1 MNYRLSTIHAR
12 KTYDSDITEIIDL
25 NLVDPLSQLIIELA
39 VTGVGDIATA
49 HAIAC
54 LEKIE
59 LVDGSD
65 VLFSL
70 SGYEAEAVDI
80 YHNKMMRSNWN
91 PYLTGMDVQRFIG
104 INFGRYLWDPLL
116 AFDPKKFRNPQ
127 LKLTLN
133 IDAGGN
139 ASESNKLQVWGAMFD
154 QKTIDPIGFL
164 MHKEVK
170 NYQMASSAH
179 EYTDLPR
186 DYPFRKLFL
195 RQQTAGTEPN
205 VHVDR
210 IKLSEDQDKKIIFD
224 HGPEDLFRAIA
235 AINPQ
240 LIEQIMF
247 AVATSAKNVFTTV
260 STRATATFA
269 AWAAAATAGE
279 FASYG
284 SAGGRMSVIHS
295 TSGQNAVAIVA
306 GWLPHATWEIP
317 FGLQDQIEDWY
328 DVSKIGNLRLD
339 VTAGAG
345 AETSDTLQVFLQQLR
360 RYGAAA

>member
-12 KTYDSDITEIIDL
+12 KTYTSDITEIIDL

-39 VTGVGDIATA
+39 ATNNGDSSTA

-80 YHNKMMRSNWN
+80 YHNKMMRQNWN
-91 PYLTGMDVQRFIG
+91 PYLTDMDVQRFVA
-104 INFGRYLWDPLL
+104 INFGRFLWDPQL
-116 AFDPKKFRNPQ
+116 AFVPKNFRNPQ

-139 ASESNKLQVWGAMFD
+139 AANANKLQVWGAMFD
-154 QKTIDPIGFL
+154 QKEVSPIGFL
-164 MHKEVK
+164 MHKEIK
-170 NYQMASSAH
+170 NYIMTASGH

-186 DYPFRKLFL
+186 DYPYRKLFM
-195 RQQTAGTEPN
+195 RCQKAGTEPN
-205 VHVDR
+205 QLVNN

-224 HGPEDLFRAIA
+224 HGTEDVFRTIASMNPMITELIMFPITTALTNRFCTPTTRVNGNIDTWATTAGGGEYVFYDGDGGRFRALA
-235 AINPQ
+235 AT
-240 LIEQIMF
+240 
-247 AVATSAKNVFTTV
+247 AAKNVQAVV
-260 STRATATFA
+260 S
-269 AWAAAATAGE
+269 
-279 FASYG
+279 
-284 SAGGRMSVIHS
+284 
-295 TSGQNAVAIVA
+295 
-306 GWLPHATWEIP
+306 GWLPHGTWEIP

-328 DVSKIGNLRLD
+328 DVSKVGNLKLD
-339 VTAGAG
+339 IKGESGLAGT
-345 AETSDTLQVFLQQLR
+345 ETLQIFLQQLR

>member
-12 KTYDSDITEIIDL
+12 KTYTSDITEIIDL

-39 VTGVGDIATA
+39 VTGVGDASTA

-80 YHNKMMRSNWN
+80 YNNKAMRKNWN
-91 PYLTGMDVQRFIG
+91 PYLTGMDVQRFVA
-104 INFGRYLWDPLL
+104 INFGRYLWDPQL

-139 ASESNKLQVWGAMFD
+139 ASNSNKLQVWGAMFD
-154 QKTIDPIGFL
+154 QKEVSPIGFL
-164 MHKEVK
+164 MHKEIK
-170 NYQMASSAH
+170 SYIMTASGH
-179 EYTDLPR
+179 EYTDMPR
-186 DYPFRKLFL
+186 DYSYRKLLL
-195 RQQTAGTEPN
+195 RCQKAGTEPN
-205 VHVDR
+205 QLVNHV
-210 IKLSEDQDKKIIFD
+210 KLSEDQDKKIVLD
-224 HGPEDLFRAIA
+224 HGTEDIFRTIAETNPMITELIMFPITTTSGNRYCTPTTRVNGNITEWAAAIA
-235 AINPQ
+235 AGA
-240 LIEQIMF
+240 MAF
-247 AVATSAKNVFTTV
+247 YD
-260 STRATATFA
+260 
-269 AWAAAATAGE
+269 GD
-279 FASYG
+279 
-284 SAGGRMSVIHS
+284 GGRFKAICA
-295 TSGQNAVAIVA
+295 TGPTNAQAVVN

-317 FGLQDQIEDWY
+317 FGLQDMIEDWY
-328 DVSKIGNLRLD
+328 DVTKVGSLKLD
-339 VTAGAG
+339 ITGESGLAGT
-345 AETSDTLQVFLQQLR
+345 ETLQIFLQQLR